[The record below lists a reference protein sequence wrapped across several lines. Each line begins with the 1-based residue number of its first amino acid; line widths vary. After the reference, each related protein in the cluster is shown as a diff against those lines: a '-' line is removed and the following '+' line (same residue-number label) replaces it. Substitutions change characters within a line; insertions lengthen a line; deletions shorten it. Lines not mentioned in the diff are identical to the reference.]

1 MASLLNLRGYG
12 SGSESDSDS
21 VDEESLQHLRPIE
34 SGNTISK
41 QLQFVVNPEVTS
53 TVRNRIFK
61 EGYWV
66 RM

>member
-21 VDEESLQHLRPIE
+21 ADEESLQHLRPIE

-61 EGYWV
+61 GYWV